1 MNQNRQTTEIN
12 GTGWE
17 IIDESKCQTSWKFNI
32 LMCCVDHEERCTE
45 YQWMIREISSS
56 LTLTRVELGQIY
68 QQGASS
74 GRFWPNL
81 NWIILLI
88 DCISPPGT
96 YLGFWV
102 TKTKSIIQK
111 IIIEIIRRINI
122 ELLKILLKP
131 RVNRYMYQ
139 RTADQLL
146 ILFAFAWRIWKLR
159 YFLTTSSQC
168 KVRDK
173 VESEIRVGE
182 CTVELGSWFVR
193 KMINNSNIWQVT
205 TSHIKQPLPGSMI
218 EVWS

>member
-17 IIDESKCQTSWKFNI
+17 IIDESKCQTTWKFNI
-32 LMCCVDHEERCTE
+32 LMCCVDHVERCTE
-45 YQWMIREISSS
+45 YQWMIRETLSS

-74 GRFWPNL
+74 GRYWPNL
-81 NWIILLI
+81 NWIIINWLYL
-88 DCISPPGT
+88 SPGT

-102 TKTKSIIQK
+102 TTTKSIIQK

-131 RVNRYMYQ
+131 RVNTCSRELWTNLSYCLHLHEEYESW
-139 RTADQLL
+139 D
-146 ILFAFAWRIWKLR
+146 I
-159 YFLTTSSQC
+159 FLTAWSQC

>member
-1 MNQNRQTTEIN
+1 
-12 GTGWE
+12 
-17 IIDESKCQTSWKFNI
+17 
-32 LMCCVDHEERCTE
+32 MCCVDHEERCTE
-45 YQWMIREISSS
+45 YQWMIRETLSS

-74 GRFWPNL
+74 GRYWPNL

-102 TKTKSIIQK
+102 TTTKSIIQK

-131 RVNRYMYQ
+131 RVNTCSRELWTNLSYCLHLHEEYESW
-139 RTADQLL
+139 D
-146 ILFAFAWRIWKLR
+146 I
-159 YFLTTSSQC
+159 FLTTSSQC